1 MPRQRITKE
10 MVVEAAFSL
19 AREGG
24 MEKVLVK
31 NIAERIGCSVQP
43 VYCYCRNMDGL
54 RADVV
59 EYTGKFIQEY
69 VSERIDSSCLFESV
83 GRAHALLAKEEPHLY
98 RLYFLRKRKR
108 AHSLEEIY
116 QEETNPKVLEDI
128 TQKLGMEEDRAKRL
142 HKHMVI
148 YDIGL
153 SFILACLGEET
164 NTEEMKIMANEAY
177 EAFQAKFMEM
187 EAAKR

>member
-59 EYTGKFIQEY
+59 DYTGKFIQEY

-98 RLYFLRKRKR
+98 RLYFLRKRKK
-108 AHSLEEIY
+108 AHSLDEIY

-128 TQKLGMEEDRAKRL
+128 TQKLGLEEDRAKKL
-142 HKHMVI
+142 HKHMMI
-148 YDIGL
+148 YKYRPVFYPGL
-153 SFILACLGEET
+153 SGGGDRYRGDE
-164 NTEEMKIMANEAY
+164 NYGK
-177 EAFQAKFMEM
+177 
-187 EAAKR
+187 

>member
-59 EYTGKFIQEY
+59 EYSGIC
-69 VSERIDSSCLFESV
+69 I
-83 GRAHALLAKEEPHLY
+83 
-98 RLYFLRKRKR
+98 
-108 AHSLEEIY
+108 
-116 QEETNPKVLEDI
+116 
-128 TQKLGMEEDRAKRL
+128 
-142 HKHMVI
+142 
-148 YDIGL
+148 
-153 SFILACLGEET
+153 
-164 NTEEMKIMANEAY
+164 
-177 EAFQAKFMEM
+177 
-187 EAAKR
+187 

>member
-98 RLYFLRKRKR
+98 TVFFKK
-108 AHSLEEIY
+108 E
-116 QEETNPKVLEDI
+116 K
-128 TQKLGMEEDRAKRL
+128 KG
-142 HKHMVI
+142 
-148 YDIGL
+148 
-153 SFILACLGEET
+153 SFA
-164 NTEEMKIMANEAY
+164 
-177 EAFQAKFMEM
+177 
-187 EAAKR
+187 

>member
-69 VSERIDSSCLFESV
+69 VSCL
-83 GRAHALLAKEEPHLY
+83 LY
-98 RLYFLRKRKR
+98 T
-108 AHSLEEIY
+108 SW
-116 QEETNPKVLEDI
+116 
-128 TQKLGMEEDRAKRL
+128 KRL
-142 HKHMVI
+142 RTTCTRATSSSMAK
-148 YDIGL
+148 GL
-153 SFILACLGEET
+153 TI
-164 NTEEMKIMANEAY
+164 
-177 EAFQAKFMEM
+177 
-187 EAAKR
+187 